1 MACGLNGCGVT
12 LAIVILFQGR
22 LHCDIQ
28 YLTGTDIDRMQR
40 SNALLLK
47 LKEKR
52 CISQVAID
60 DVVAGSRNLISQ
72 TITHVQAGVK
82 DKLAE
87 AGIDP
92 ESIKGLNDV
101 FESVDP
107 FENLGTKLLPSREVL
122 SRGTRACHY
131 WLYMYIHR

>member
-1 MACGLNGCGVT
+1 MIYSFKGDYTV
-12 LAIVILFQGR
+12 FFFSDSP
-22 LHCDIQ
+22 DIQ

-40 SNALLLK
+40 SNALFLLK

-52 CISQVAID
+52 RISQVAID

-92 ESIKGLNDV
+92 ESIKGLNNI

-107 FENLGTKLLPSREVL
+107 FENLGTSYLQEHEELGLVVS
-122 SRGTRACHY
+122 AN
-131 WLYMYIHR
+131 IHVHT